1 MYSIRYS
8 TIWIYAIHVQYCPDL
23 FNACTVLSGSIQS
36 RDSIVWIYSMHVQHC
51 QDLFNACTVLIGSIW
66 YTFSI
71 VRYYSIHVQYCP
83 DLFNLRTVMSRSI
96 QYMYM
101 YSIVWIYSM
110 HVQYSFFRWLNVK
123 ILNDVYLF
131 ILNKPSDH
139 TKPIHFVDIVKD
151 NEDCFT

>member
-36 RDSIVWIYSMHVQHC
+36 RDSIVWIYSINGQYC
-51 QDLFNACTVLIGSIW
+51 LDIFNACSTLSGSIQRMYCIDW
-66 YTFSI
+66 IYL
-71 VRYYSIHVQYCP
+71 IHVQYCQV
-83 DLFNLRTVMSRSI
+83 LFNLRTVMSRSI
-96 QYMYM
+96 QYM

-123 ILNDVYLF
+123 ILNYVYLF